1 MKQHSIASKL
11 TSTNC
16 IVNCSNEIVAKYK
29 NENLQT
35 LTPVEINLIIPVQV
49 LLSNFP
55 LIFESETLKL
65 TLFYSGCF
73 PHRISRK
80 NLEGKVKKFFLV
92 WFVWLLTTIN
102 VPAVEIF

>member
-65 TLFYSGCF
+65 TLFLFRLFSAQNFQEKFGRKSE
-73 PHRISRK
+73 RI
-80 NLEGKVKKFFLV
+80 FFGLV
-92 WFVWLLTTIN
+92 CL
-102 VPAVEIF
+102 AVNYN